1 MRRLNIL
8 KIQQRRFDESIY
20 SVDEMNVQ
28 SLLDE
33 PSHAEPSDA
42 DYVDHVNEGMQ
53 DFYKKIPSFFYRK
66 IILFLNVSIFHEQL
80 VSL

>member
-28 SLLDE
+28 SLLD
-33 PSHAEPSDA
+33 EPSDA